1 MIMSA
6 MTIGRLA
13 KAADVHIET
22 IRYYQR
28 RGLLPEPERPQ
39 RGVRRYGEADVS
51 RLRFIRRAQAA
62 GFRLDEIASLLQ
74 IEGRGACEQ
83 TRLLTEQKL
92 SEVRQRI
99 EDLRLLETGLKQLV
113 DECQASAG
121 DACPALDRL
130 ARMIR

>member
-1 MIMSA
+1 MRFAHYCTTICSA
-6 MTIGRLA
+6 T
-13 KAADVHIET
+13 VC
-22 IRYYQR
+22 
-28 RGLLPEPERPQ
+28 GLTP
-39 RGVRRYGEADVS
+39 V
-51 RLRFIRRAQAA
+51 
-62 GFRLDEIASLLQ
+62 IASLLQ

-130 ARMIR
+130 ARTSR